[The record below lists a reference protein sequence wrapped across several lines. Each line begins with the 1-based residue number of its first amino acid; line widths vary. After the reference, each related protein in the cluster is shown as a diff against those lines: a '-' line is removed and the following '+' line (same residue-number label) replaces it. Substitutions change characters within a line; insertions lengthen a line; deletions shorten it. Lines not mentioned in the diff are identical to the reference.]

1 MAILSL
7 VSSSSS
13 RRLLRYRSINDL
25 IRSYSSALW
34 GARGLYLIFSKRE
47 SRGEKTTSMRGAAKL
62 PVQNIIKQI
71 CPRTGTCRVMTV
83 STPQRHERNELREV
97 DCIKNEHVEQL
108 VAFDKPR
115 MPPVLGPLIIYSL
128 LEMSRYGHTELSTR
142 DAPWIV

>member
-1 MAILSL
+1 
-7 VSSSSS
+7 
-13 RRLLRYRSINDL
+13 
-25 IRSYSSALW
+25 
-34 GARGLYLIFSKRE
+34 
-47 SRGEKTTSMRGAAKL
+47 MRGAAKL

-71 CPRTGTCRVMTV
+71 CPRTGTCSTAELFFSENVFHLLYGFCCSFSDRNNYYAGVMTV

-128 LEMSRYGHTELSTR
+128 LEMSSNSR
-142 DAPWIV
+142 DDK